1 MVAPCPASLDFKI
14 DQAELAAAGLSC
26 SRNDTGGAIMSVTD
40 KTDEAVKK
48 TEAAFTLT
56 SSRQFPDWLA
66 STGASLAITTYQSGK
81 VILIGSNRE
90 SGRLSVFERT
100 LERPMGV
107 AFDGRR
113 LAIASM
119 VQITTF
125 VDAAR
130 GAKVEGGY
138 DAVFVP
144 QTATFTADLDVH
156 DLAFAADGSLIF
168 ANTLFSC
175 IATAS
180 ATHSFKPV
188 WRPPFVSRLAAED
201 RCHLNGLAMR
211 DGRPAYVTCVGETDV
226 ADGWRDN
233 RAGGGVVIDV
243 ASNAVVC
250 RGLSMPHSPR
260 LHDGKLW
267 VLNSG
272 TGEFGTVDVAKGR
285 FQSMTF
291 CPGYMRGLA
300 FIGHHALVGLS
311 EPRENRTFA
320 GLPLQDRLVAEKVEP
335 RCGVYVIDTRSGDV
349 VHWLRIEGVV
359 SELYDVVALPNII
372 RPSMIGFR
380 NQEIRRTVSI
390 EE

>member
-1 MVAPCPASLDFKI
+1 M
-14 DQAELAAAGLSC
+14 
-26 SRNDTGGAIMSVTD
+26 TD
-40 KTDEAVKK
+40 KTDEAAKK
-48 TEAAFTLT
+48 AEAAFTLT

-66 STGASLAITTYQSGK
+66 STGQSLAITTYQSGK
-81 VILIGSNRE
+81 VILVGSNRDT
-90 SGRLSVFERT
+90 GRLSVFERT

-107 AFDGRR
+107 AFDGYR
-113 LAIASM
+113 LAVASM

-125 VDAAR
+125 VNAAQ
-130 GAKVEGGY
+130 GEKIEGGY

-156 DLAFAADGSLIF
+156 DLAFAHDGSLVF

-175 IATAS
+175 IAAAS
-180 ATHSFKPV
+180 ATHSFKPL

-201 RCHLNGLAMR
+201 RCHLNGMGLR

-233 RAGGGVVIDV
+233 RTSGGVVVDV
-243 ASNAVVC
+243 ASGAVVC

-272 TGEFGTVDVAKGR
+272 TGEIGTVDLAQGR
-285 FQSMTF
+285 FQPMTF
-291 CPGYMRGLA
+291 CPGYMRGLT
-300 FIGHHALVGLS
+300 FIGHNALVGLS

-320 GLPLQDRLVAEKVEP
+320 GLALQERLVAEKVEP
-335 RCGVYVIDTRSGDV
+335 RCGVYVVDTRSGDV

-359 SELYDVVALPNII
+359 SELYDVLALPGIV

-390 EE
+390 EA

>member
-1 MVAPCPASLDFKI
+1 
-14 DQAELAAAGLSC
+14 
-26 SRNDTGGAIMSVTD
+26 MSVTG
-40 KTDEAVKK
+40 KSDEAVKK
-48 TEAAFTLT
+48 PEVAFTLT
-56 SSRQFPDWLA
+56 TSRHFVGWLA
-66 STGASLAITTYQSGK
+66 STGTSLAVTTYQSGK
-81 VILIGSNRE
+81 VILIGTNKE
-90 SGRLSVFERT
+90 TGRLSVFERS

-113 LAIASM
+113 LAVSSI

-125 VDAAR
+125 VDAVN
-130 GAKVEGGY
+130 GEKVEGGY
-138 DAVFVP
+138 DSVFVP

-156 DLAFAADGSLIF
+156 DVAFAADGSLIF
-168 ANTLFSC
+168 VNTLFSC
-175 IATAS
+175 LAAAS
-180 ATHSFKPV
+180 ATHSFKPI
-188 WRPPFVSRLAAED
+188 WRPRFVSRLAAED

-226 ADGWRDN
+226 ADGWRDH
-233 RAGGGVVIDV
+233 RVGGGVVVDV
-243 ASNAVVC
+243 ANDIVVC

-272 TGEFGTVDVAKGR
+272 TGEFGTVDLAKGR
-285 FQSMTF
+285 FEPMTF
-291 CPGYMRGLA
+291 CPGYLRGMA
-300 FIGHHALVGLS
+300 FIGNHALVGLS

-320 GLPLQDRLVAEKVEP
+320 GLPLQDRVAAEKVEP
-335 RCGVYVIDTRSGDV
+335 RCGVYVIDTRSGDI

-359 SELYDVVALPNII
+359 SELYDVIALPGVI

-380 NQEIRRTVSI
+380 SQEIRRTVSV

>member
-1 MVAPCPASLDFKI
+1 
-14 DQAELAAAGLSC
+14 
-26 SRNDTGGAIMSVTD
+26 MSVTD
-40 KTDEAVKK
+40 KGDEAVKK
-48 TEAAFTLT
+48 PEVAFTLA
-56 SSRQFPDWLA
+56 SSRHFPGWLS
-66 STGASLAITTYQSGK
+66 STGASLAVTTYQSGK
-81 VILIGSNRE
+81 VILIGSNKE
-90 SGRLSVFERT
+90 TGRLSVFERT

-113 LAIASM
+113 LAVASI

-125 VDAAR
+125 VDAVN
-130 GAKVEGGY
+130 GEKVEGGY

-156 DLAFAADGSLIF
+156 DVAFAADGSLVF

-175 IATAS
+175 LATAS
-180 ATHSFKPV
+180 ATHSFKPI
-188 WRPPFVSRLAAED
+188 WRPRFVSRLAAED

-233 RAGGGVVIDV
+233 RVEGGVLVDV
-243 ASNAVVC
+243 SNDIVVC

-267 VLNSG
+267 LLNSG
-272 TGEFGTVDVAKGR
+272 TGELGTVDLARGR
-285 FQSMTF
+285 FEPMTF
-291 CPGYMRGLA
+291 CPGYLRGLA
-300 FIGHHALVGLS
+300 FIGHHAVVGLS
-311 EPRENRTFA
+311 EPRGNRTFA
-320 GLPLQDRLVAEKVEP
+320 GLPLQERIAAEKVEP
-335 RCGVYVIDTRSGDV
+335 RCGVYVIDTRNGDV

-359 SELYDVVALPNII
+359 AELYDVVVLPKMT

-380 NQEIRRTVSI
+380 NQEIHRTVSI
-390 EE
+390 ED

>member
-1 MVAPCPASLDFKI
+1 
-14 DQAELAAAGLSC
+14 
-26 SRNDTGGAIMSVTD
+26 
-40 KTDEAVKK
+40 
-48 TEAAFTLT
+48 
-56 SSRQFPDWLA
+56 
-66 STGASLAITTYQSGK
+66 
-81 VILIGSNRE
+81 
-90 SGRLSVFERT
+90 
-100 LERPMGV
+100 
-107 AFDGRR
+107 
-113 LAIASM
+113 
-119 VQITTF
+119 
-125 VDAAR
+125 
-130 GAKVEGGY
+130 
-138 DAVFVP
+138 
-144 QTATFTADLDVH
+144 
-156 DLAFAADGSLIF
+156 
-168 ANTLFSC
+168 
-175 IATAS
+175 
-180 ATHSFKPV
+180 
-188 WRPPFVSRLAAED
+188 VSRLAAED